1 MRKTKIICTLG
12 PSSSSKEMIKKLALA
27 GMNVA
32 RFNFSHGTHDSHAE
46 VFKNLL
52 QVRNELGL
60 PIAALMDTKGPE
72 IRIRDFKDGKIFLNE
87 GDIFTLTTR
96 ELLGDKSIVSVSY
109 QNLPKDLEDKSRIL
123 VDDGLIELAI
133 EKITDTDIVCRV
145 VSGGELSNRKGINLP
160 GTHIS
165 MPYISEQDREDILF
179 AVRTGFDVIAASF
192 IRSKED
198 VLEVRNLLDANG
210 GEHVNIMAKIENP
223 DGVENIKEIIEACDS
238 VMVARGDLGVE
249 IPLQDV
255 PIIQKQLIRESRM
268 AGKQV
273 VTATQM
279 LDSMVRNPRPT
290 RAESTDVANAIFD
303 GTSVI
308 MLSGETANGKYPIE
322 AVETMA
328 KIAERTENAINYAEQ
343 FYTNSA
349 KAAESMEDDSVTDAI
364 SHATC
369 LIAYNLGA
377 AAIITV
383 TKSGS
388 TARMIS
394 RFRPS
399 MPIIACTPSAE
410 TQRQLSL
417 SWGVIPIMMGEER
430 VTDILFDHAVNAAR
444 QSGQVKDGDLVVL
457 TAGVPLAQS
466 GTTNLIKVVR
476 VGE

>member
-12 PSSSSKEMIKKLALA
+12 PSSSSKEMIKKLAIA

-32 RFNFSHGTHDSHAE
+32 RFNFSHGTHESHAE

-96 ELLGDKSIVSVSY
+96 DVLGDKSIVSVSY
-109 QNLPKDLEDKSRIL
+109 PDLPKDLEDKSRIL

-223 DGVENIKEIIEACDS
+223 DGVENIKEIIEVCDS
-238 VMVARGDLGVE
+238 VMIARGDLGVE

-255 PIIQKQLIRESRM
+255 PIIQKQIIRESRM

-308 MLSGETANGKYPIE
+308 MLSGETANGKYPVE
-322 AVETMA
+322 AVETMS
-328 KIAERTENAINYAEQ
+328 KIAERTENAIGYAEQ
-343 FYTNSA
+343 FYNNSA
-349 KAAESMEDDSVTDAI
+349 KAAESMAAENITDAI

-444 QSGQVKDGDLVVL
+444 QAGHVKDGDLVVL

-466 GTTNLIKVVR
+466 GTTNLIKVVK